1 MSAVKKLFRSVVTY
15 ASANVINS
23 AIPFFLLPVL
33 TRILSPAEY
42 GVVAMFTTLMS
53 ALAAFTGLSLHGAV
67 SVRYFSIDTDHPRF
81 VGTCLSVLAA
91 STSLALLFVWLF
103 SAPLS
108 NGVNLPVAWLFAA
121 VLGSAVQTVIN
132 IRLVMWQVEGDVLR
146 YGFFQ
151 VTQTLLNMS
160 LSLYLILVL
169 GLGWEG
175 RGLGI
180 AAAVFIF
187 GVLALFS
194 LQREGRI
201 RWKLDRDYIKASL
214 RFGVPLIPHSLGG
227 LMLSMSD
234 RFIIMSILGAAATGS
249 YAVGA
254 QLGMLLGILADAFVK
269 AFGPHLYGQLKVAD
283 DVIRVKIVWQCWV
296 VFFIFLFLAILYVF
310 LLPYVYPF
318 LVGDGYGSSLV
329 VAQLIGFGNAFMG
342 MYYVVAG
349 FVFFSEKTGFL
360 SRLTLVVGFLN
371 VVVTLFLVER
381 LGALGAAWS
390 YVVVQFLFFVGAW
403 GIAYKVYPLPWFAVF
418 RRGKLCRD

>member
-1 MSAVKKLFRSVVTY
+1 
-15 ASANVINS
+15 
-23 AIPFFLLPVL
+23 
-33 TRILSPAEY
+33 
-42 GVVAMFTTLMS
+42 MS

-81 VGTCLSVLAA
+81 VGACLSVLAA
-91 STSLALLFVWLF
+91 STSLVLLVVWLF

-108 NGVNLPVAWLFAA
+108 NSVNLPMAWLLAA
-121 VLGSAVQTVIN
+121 VLGSAAQTIIN
-132 IRLVMWQVEGDVLR
+132 IRLVIWQVEGKALR

-151 VTQTLLNMS
+151 IAQTLLNLS
-160 LSLYLILVL
+160 LSLCLILVL

-187 GVLALFS
+187 GILALFS
-194 LQREGRI
+194 LQRGGRI
-201 RWKLDRDYIKASL
+201 RWKLDLDYIKASL

-283 DVIRVKIVWQCWV
+283 DIVRVRIVWQCWV
-296 VFFIFLFLAILYVF
+296 VFFVFLFLALLYIF

-318 LVGDGYGSSLV
+318 LVGDGYGDSLA

-360 SRLTLVVGFLN
+360 SRLTLGVGFLN
-371 VVVTLFLVER
+371 VVFTFLLVDR

-403 GIAYKVYPLPWFAVF
+403 CIAHRVYPLPWFSVF
-418 RRGKLCRD
+418 RRDKGVSC